1 MRTLLA
7 GLALV
12 LALAG
17 CGREDPPAK
26 AATPAPPS
34 AASSSE
40 PPPGPSLEPPPEP
53 RLHLPPAPA
62 ELERVAR
69 TFLRF
74 ARGRV
79 GPPVDTPVELH
90 LGGRFVRTLAN
101 AEAGDRAAWAVCP
114 DGGSYAGRTCPF
126 SAVDRLAGTTRVAVS
141 SEEPQHPCAHP
152 VPLPGAGPG
161 RSVTLQP
168 DASLTCVDW
177 FAVQLVVNDVGQVTT
192 VNLVHAEP

>member
-7 GLALV
+7 GLSLLLV
-12 LALAG
+12 LAG
-17 CGREDPPAK
+17 CGREDPSAVASAP
-26 AATPAPPS
+26 TP
-34 AASSSE
+34 SSSAS
-40 PPPGPSLEPPPEP
+40 PSEPPPEP
-53 RLHLPPAPA
+53 GLDLPPAPA

-69 TFLRF
+69 AFLRF

-79 GPPVDTPVELH
+79 GPPVDTPVELY
-90 LGGRFVRTLAN
+90 LGGRFVRTLPN
-101 AEAGDRAAWAVCP
+101 AEASDRAAWAVCP
-114 DGGSYAGRTCPF
+114 EGGSYAGRTCPF
-126 SAVDRLAGTTRVAVS
+126 SAVDRLAGTPRVAVS
-141 SEEPQHPCAHP
+141 SEEPRHPCAHP

-168 DASLTCVDW
+168 DVSLTCVDW